1 MSCGEEIDKWK
12 VDLVGKFFG
21 VDAGHEGIGDD
32 EGGVGGVGEEKIAD
46 HNTLGR
52 VDKEFNKLPNAGM
65 KEETVMET
73 VLATSLLGSCVT
85 KEEESVNLEQSGGL
99 SKEEVVVKESTVVE
113 DSNNN
118 KCIKNFLVPKYQFL
132 CLNINSEL
140 PAKKGDLTEP
150 MYRCQQCYIRL
161 PGCSPQ
167 AWVCN
172 ACEGEE
178 AKDCC

>member
-1 MSCGEEIDKWK
+1 MSCAEEIDKWK

-118 KCIKNFLVPKYQFL
+118 KCVKTFL
-132 CLNINSEL
+132 CLNIKQMKL
-140 PAKKGDLTEP
+140 LKK
-150 MYRCQQCYIRL
+150 
-161 PGCSPQ
+161 
-167 AWVCN
+167 
-172 ACEGEE
+172 
-178 AKDCC
+178 